1 MHQTLA
7 ICPCL
12 PHKPTS
18 PGTWSLLQPPTTK
31 PMVYLRRIKKKIQ
44 NLGLSPHVFF
54 FGSSNGRLFSFPNT
68 VVQRLKTTKAPNVT
82 FTFICGA
89 KRFLRFHLLGA
100 RQGKEKYRCPLYLDA
115 FHFPNVAPAGSEK
128 ASRKVLGVRIC
139 NSDHRRAT
147 GNATGLAPC
156 RPFMRV
162 NVFLSTNIFLPAKKN
177 CVPN

>member
-1 MHQTLA
+1 MFF
-7 ICPCL
+7 
-12 PHKPTS
+12 
-18 PGTWSLLQPPTTK
+18 
-31 PMVYLRRIKKKIQ
+31 
-44 NLGLSPHVFF
+44 FF

-147 GNATGLAPC
+147 GNATGLALC
-156 RPFMRV
+156 RPFMCECFSFDQYFFTSKKKIVYRIDLQHNI
-162 NVFLSTNIFLPAKKN
+162 NVPRPFLSLFPFVHNARNSGTHAIVFVCSLFF
-177 CVPN
+177 CFSFSL

>member
-1 MHQTLA
+1 MF
-7 ICPCL
+7 
-12 PHKPTS
+12 
-18 PGTWSLLQPPTTK
+18 
-31 PMVYLRRIKKKIQ
+31 
-44 NLGLSPHVFF
+44 FF

-177 CVPN
+177 CVPKWSPTQHQCSKAIPFPVPFRAQCSKQWYSRYCFCLFVVLLFLFFFVDA